1 MGTGALRLLRDV
13 TGYIKR
19 CGRPLPTI
27 FHVTHWKAGS
37 QWIHKILNRCAG
49 ERVVLA
55 EEGAAQLLQR
65 PLVAGRIYAT
75 CYVTREQFHSVPLP
89 EPWRHFV
96 VIRDLC
102 DTLVSG
108 YFSLRFS
115 HVDNPWH
122 TEPRTLLA
130 GSNLEDGLLWL
141 LDNWLPD
148 SAAIQR
154 SWVESGEDLIRYE
167 ELLTRDVDIM
177 VPLLTRR
184 CPLGLPRSQ
193 VREAVLHLRF
203 ERLANGRTRGEEDR
217 HSHERKGVAGDW
229 HNYFTDRVTRE
240 FKARYGDI
248 LIAAGYEKDL
258 DWSPG

>member
-49 ERVVLA
+49 ERIVLA
-55 EEGAAQLLQR
+55 ENGAAQLLRR
-65 PLVAGRIYAT
+65 PLLAGRIYPT
-75 CYVTREQFHSVPLP
+75 CYVTREQFDSVPLP
-89 EPWRHFV
+89 ESWRRFV
-96 VIRDLC
+96 VIRDLR

-122 TEPRTLLA
+122 PEPRTLLA
-130 GSNLEDGLLWL
+130 GFDLEDGLLWL

-148 SAAIQR
+148 SAAIQH
-154 SWVESGEDLIRYE
+154 SWLESGEDLIRYE
-167 ELLTRDVDIM
+167 DLLERDVEIL

-193 VREAVLHLRF
+193 VRESV
-203 ERLANGRTRGEEDR
+203 LANRFARLTEGRTRGEEDVT
-217 HSHERKGVAGDW
+217 SHERKGLAGDW
-229 HNYFTDRVTRE
+229 RNYFTDRVTRD
-240 FKARYGDI
+240 FKARYGDL
-248 LIAAGYEKDL
+248 LIATGYEKDL
-258 DWSPG
+258 SWGPG